1 MKTHTKLLITALAL
15 GASTWITAAQDN
27 DAVSS
32 EGDRPPRH
40 EGVAP
45 GGPGGFHGQRPP
57 GLPVLAA
64 LDANHDGVIDKD
76 EIANASAA
84 LTKLDKDGNGK
95 LTIDEI
101 RPPRPEGSGRP
112 DGQGRGPGGPPQSDA
127 AERPPRPA
135 PEQ

>member
-1 MKTHTKLLITALAL
+1 MKTHTKLLIAALAL
-15 GASTWITAAQDN
+15 GASTWITAAQD
-27 DAVSS
+27 DDVVSS

-57 GLPVLAA
+57 GSPVLAA

-84 LTKLDKDGNGK
+84 LAKLDKDGNGK
-95 LTIDEI
+95 LTINEI
-101 RPPRPEGSGRP
+101 HPPRPGCAGDPSSGRT
-112 DGQGRGPGGPPQSDA
+112 PGGPPPDDAPA
-127 AERPPRPA
+127 AE
-135 PEQ
+135 Q